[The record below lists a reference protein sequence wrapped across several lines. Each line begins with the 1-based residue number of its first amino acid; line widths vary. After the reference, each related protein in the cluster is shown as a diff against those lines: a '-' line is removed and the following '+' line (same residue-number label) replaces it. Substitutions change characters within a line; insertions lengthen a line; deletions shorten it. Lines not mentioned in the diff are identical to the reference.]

1 MEKKQERLQSEH
13 AQTDLQINSLKDQ
26 LKYHQNNLDTQVAKL
41 KETNETVYKLDSIQ
55 IPAIN
60 THLSQMTTK
69 EDLINFKRE
78 YEQQVL

>member
-1 MEKKQERLQSEH
+1 M
-13 AQTDLQINSLKDQ
+13 
-26 LKYHQNNLDTQVAKL
+26 AKL
-41 KETNETVYKLDSIQ
+41 KETNETVFKLDSIQ

-78 YEQQVL
+78 YEQQVLEIKTH